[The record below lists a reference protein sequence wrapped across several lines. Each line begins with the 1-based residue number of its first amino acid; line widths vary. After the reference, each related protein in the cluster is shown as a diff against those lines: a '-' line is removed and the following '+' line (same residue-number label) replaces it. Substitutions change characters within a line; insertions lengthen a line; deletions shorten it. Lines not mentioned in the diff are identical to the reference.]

1 MTLSTEFLLYVALYR
16 LTVLAI
22 GALSIYLGFRLF
34 HRIPDRH
41 ERGPETASAEVE
53 AGSFK
58 VSMHD
63 FWPGVYFALF
73 GTGLIGLMLWQGAPQ
88 LTLQDIR
95 ETTATGTKTTKTV
108 DVRLDPTVQLDDRP
122 QPQTAS
128 DEETAVAQELAKLDK
143 FGLIRAGAAEPLS
156 NLARIWQGE
165 GRVGEAVAMARL
177 SYLYG
182 PEIDKATH
190 LSLFAELLEANGK
203 EQDAAEARA
212 VLDNMRKQGGGV
224 GE

>member
-22 GALSIYLGFRLF
+22 GAFSIYLGFRLF
-34 HRIPDRH
+34 HRTPVRH
-41 ERGPETASAEVE
+41 QRGAETASAEVE
-53 AGSFK
+53 AGGFK
-58 VSMHD
+58 MSMHD

-73 GTGLIGLMLWQGAPQ
+73 GTALIGLMLWQGAPQ

-95 ETTATGTKTTKTV
+95 ETTVTGTKTTKTV
-108 DVRLDPTVQLDDRP
+108 DVRLDPTVQLDRP

-128 DEETAVAQELAKLDK
+128 DEGTAVARELAKLNK
-143 FGLIRAGAAEPLS
+143 PGLIRAGAAEPLN
-156 NLARIWQGE
+156 NLARIWQKE

-177 SYLYG
+177 AYLYG
-182 PEIDKATH
+182 PEIDKAAH

-203 EQDAAEARA
+203 VQDAAEAR
-212 VLDNMRKQGGGV
+212 VELEKLRKKSI
-224 GE
+224 GEGE

>member
-34 HRIPDRH
+34 HRFPDRH
-41 ERGPETASAEVE
+41 QRGPETASAEVE
-53 AGSFK
+53 AGGFK
-58 VSMHD
+58 MSMHD

-73 GTGLIGLMLWQGAPQ
+73 GTALVGLMLWQGAPQ

-95 ETTATGTKTTKTV
+95 ETTATGTKTTNTV
-108 DVRLDPTVQLDDRP
+108 DVRFDPAVQLGRP
-122 QPQTAS
+122 QSQTAS

-143 FGLIRAGAAEPLS
+143 LGLTRAGAAEPLS
-156 NLARIWQGE
+156 NLARIWQKE

-177 SYLYG
+177 AYLYG
-182 PEIDKATH
+182 PEIDKTAH
-190 LSLFAELLEANGK
+190 LALFADLLEANGEMQK
-203 EQDAAEARA
+203 AAEAR
-212 VLDNMRKQGGGV
+212 VELDNLRKQSGGA